1 MKLIEQWR
9 SFWRMWSL
17 RFTALG
23 TVLLGLITASPDII
37 TLAWANLPVEMK
49 AYIPEQYLMYITIAL
64 FVLGMVSRIIKQEK
78 IPTVKAEDGTT

>member
-23 TVLLGLITASPDII
+23 TALLGWITLSPDII
-37 TLAWANLPVEMK
+37 IAAWANLPDEIK
-49 AYIPEQYLMYITIAL
+49 AYIPQQYLMYITIGL
-64 FVLGMVSRIIKQEK
+64 FVLGMVSRLIKQESIAK
-78 IPTVKAEDGTT
+78 

>member
-23 TVLLGLITASPDII
+23 TALLGWITVSPDVI
-37 TLAWANLPVEMK
+37 TLAWNSLPVEMK
-49 AYIPEQYLMYITIAL
+49 QYIPEQYLMYITIAL

-78 IPTVKAEDGTT
+78 IPTKEVNNGTS